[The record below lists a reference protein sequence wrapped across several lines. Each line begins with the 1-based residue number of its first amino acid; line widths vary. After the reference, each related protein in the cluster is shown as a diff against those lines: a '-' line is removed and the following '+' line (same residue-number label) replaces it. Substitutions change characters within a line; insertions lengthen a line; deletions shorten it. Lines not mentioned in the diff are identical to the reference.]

1 MTDDDILYLTELIV
15 LLSIAAKQCGV
26 WVIPDRERPL
36 FAVGDYFRRVKLEKI
51 ERMEL
56 HKAILFDL
64 WHLAPETI
72 TDYFAMTVDEDARPA
87 WLIAY
92 YRAKM
97 KYLHFAQ
104 PELCASGA

>member
-1 MTDDDILYLTELIV
+1 MTNDDILYLTELIV
-15 LLSIAAKQCGV
+15 LLSIAGMQRGIR
-26 WVIPDRERPL
+26 VIPDRERPF

-51 ERMEL
+51 RRTEL
-56 HKAILFDL
+56 RKAILFDL

-72 TDYFAMTVDEDARPA
+72 TDYFALTVDEDARPA

-104 PELCASGA
+104 PELSA

>member
-15 LLSIAAKQCGV
+15 LLGIAAKQCGARV
-26 WVIPDRERPL
+26 SPDQERPF
-36 FAVGDYFRRVKLEKI
+36 FAIGDYFCRVKLENI
-51 ERMEL
+51 ERQEL
-56 HKAILFDL
+56 HQAILFDL

-72 TDYFAMTVDEDARPA
+72 SDYFALVVDDDSRPA

-97 KYLHFAQ
+97 KYLHLAQ
-104 PELCASGA
+104 PELGA

>member
-15 LLSIAAKQCGV
+15 LLGIAAKQCGV
-26 WVIPDRERPL
+26 RVSPDRERPF
-36 FAVGDYFRRVKLEKI
+36 FAIGDYFCRVKLEN
-51 ERMEL
+51 
-56 HKAILFDL
+56 ILFDL

-72 TDYFAMTVDEDARPA
+72 SDYFALVVDDDSRPA

-97 KYLHFAQ
+97 KYLHLAQ
-104 PELCASGA
+104 PELGA

>member
-1 MTDDDILYLTELIV
+1 MTDDDILYLTELII
-15 LLSIAAKQCGV
+15 LLDIAAKQCGV
-26 WVIPDRERPL
+26 RVSPDQERPF
-36 FAVGDYFRRVKLEKI
+36 FAIGDYFCRVKLENI
-51 ERMEL
+51 ERQEL
-56 HKAILFDL
+56 NQAILFDL

-87 WLIAY
+87 WLIAS